1 MAERK
6 QQAKRKSG
14 RPPGGARDRVT
25 SDGQGSGD
33 KKGIDEQE
41 VRDVEEM
48 STPRTPVIYEVVR
61 RIGEEEMKRP
71 NTSLWWSGVA
81 AGVSMSFSL
90 LAQAALEA
98 RLPVT
103 AWKPLVASLG
113 YTVGFLM
120 VVLGRQQLFTE
131 STITVVLPVLKDFNS
146 KNVYNLARLWTIV
159 LVANL
164 VGTLFAAVFWRFTP
178 AMPSEFYAA
187 ALKTSALLTQ
197 LTWWETLI
205 RGMGA
210 GFLIA
215 SMVWM
220 LPTAES
226 SKFAVIAL
234 ITYLISISGF
244 THIVAGSME
253 AYVLVLFGQW
263 AWWQAIVNFII
274 PTLIGN
280 IVGGTALFA
289 AISYA
294 QVMKEI

>member
-1 MAERK
+1 MAEKRRK
-6 QQAKRKSG
+6 QDEDES
-14 RPPGGARDRVT
+14 
-25 SDGQGSGD
+25 
-33 KKGIDEQE
+33 KGINEQE

-61 RIGEEEMKRP
+61 RLGDEEMQRP
-71 NTSLWWSGVA
+71 ATSLWWSGIA

-90 LAQAALEA
+90 LAQSALEA
-98 RLPVT
+98 RLPD
-103 AWKPLVASLG
+103 ASWKPLVADLG

-131 STITVVLPVLKDFNS
+131 STITVVLPVLKDFTG
-146 KNVYNLARLWTIV
+146 KNVFNLARLWTIV
-159 LVANL
+159 LIANL
-164 VGTLFAAVFWRFTP
+164 IGTLFAAVFWRFTP
-178 AMPSEFYAA
+178 AMPAEFYPA
-187 ALKTSALLTQ
+187 ALKLASVLKEH
-197 LTWWETLI
+197 TWWETLV
-205 RGMGA
+205 RAVGA

-226 SKFAVIAL
+226 GKFAVIAL
-234 ITYLISISGF
+234 LTYLISIAGF
-244 THIVAGSME
+244 THIIAGSME
-253 AYVLVLFGQW
+253 AYVLALFGEWQ
-263 AWWQAIVNFII
+263 WWQVIVDFII

-280 IVGGTALFA
+280 IMGGTALFA

>member
-1 MAERK
+1 VEKARRK
-6 QQAKRKSG
+6 KEGQNG
-14 RPPGGARDRVT
+14 RDGA
-25 SDGQGSGD
+25 G
-33 KKGIDEQE
+33 KGISETE
-41 VRDVEEM
+41 VREVEEM

-61 RIGEEEMKRP
+61 RIGDEEMERP
-71 NTSLWWSGVA
+71 ATSLWWSGLA

-90 LAQAALEA
+90 LAESALEA
-98 RLPVT
+98 RVPET
-103 AWKPLVASLG
+103 GWKPLVTSAG

-131 STITVVLPVLKDFNS
+131 STITVVLPVLKEFTA
-146 KNVYNLARLWTIV
+146 KNVFNLARLWAIV

-164 VGTLFAAVFWRFTP
+164 VGVLFAAVFWRFMP
-178 AMPSEFYAA
+178 AMPAEFYPA
-187 ALKTSALLTQ
+187 ALKLSGALMQ
-197 LTWWETLI
+197 LGWWETLLRAI
-205 RGMGA
+205 GA

-220 LPTAES
+220 IPTAES
-226 SKFAVIAL
+226 SKFAVVAL
-234 ITYLISISGF
+234 MTYLLSVAGF

-253 AYVLVLFGQW
+253 AYILALFGQW
-263 AWWQAIVNFII
+263 AWWQAIVNFMI

-280 IVGGTALFA
+280 IIGGTALFA